1 MGLIFRFQNVNSYR
15 SVLFQIV
22 FCSSFGVTS
31 GLQQTYLFASA
42 MSNAAYHSEC
52 CTGGESMATLCV
64 NPTLALKNQP
74 RARGLAEHG
83 AACIVIEVFVM
94 TRPGIEP
101 TLPAL
106 VVRARPTLIWN

>member
-1 MGLIFRFQNVNSYR
+1 
-15 SVLFQIV
+15 
-22 FCSSFGVTS
+22 
-31 GLQQTYLFASA
+31 

-52 CTGGESMATLCV
+52 CTGGELMATLCV

-83 AACIVIEVFVM
+83 AACIVIEVFLM